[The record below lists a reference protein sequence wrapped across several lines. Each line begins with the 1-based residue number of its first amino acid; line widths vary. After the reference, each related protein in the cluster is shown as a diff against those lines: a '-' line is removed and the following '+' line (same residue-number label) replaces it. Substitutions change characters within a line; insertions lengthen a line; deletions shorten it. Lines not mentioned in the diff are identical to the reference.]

1 MNRTG
6 KENIRD
12 HRSALGL
19 IINLLLTVV
28 PAWIFYRAYMRFY
41 TDATFW
47 RSGNILFITFYIF
60 LLVLFMMVY
69 SGYKVRQY
77 RTRELV
83 FSFAIAV
90 FITNFLMYFVMCMIA
105 RAMLRVWGVVLA
117 SVAQMAVGM
126 GLYIVSRIVLPIVEP
141 ALPMLY
147 IRRDDAEDRL
157 AGMFDSRRSRFKVSG
172 QISSRINWE
181 DMKTAIGPFSA
192 VLIGDMDPDT
202 RREIVSYCYRTG
214 REALLLPDMSDVM
227 LFSAAPMVMGDS
239 LVYDL
244 KTEGMDRTYRTIK
257 RLTDIVVSVLGLVIL
272 SPLMLFTAIAVKAQ
286 DGGPVFYRQE
296 RLTRGGKRF
305 MLTKFR
311 SMIVNAESATG
322 AVLAG
327 KEDERITK
335 VGRFIRATR
344 IDELPQLWNI
354 LMGDMSL
361 VGPRPERP
369 EFYEIFCRE
378 YPEFE
383 YRLKVKAGLTGYA
396 QLYGKYNTTFAEKA
410 RLDMYY
416 IQHASLLWDLQ
427 LMFYTLKIIFIRE
440 STEGVDRPA
449 EAPDA
454 PAEPQAAE
462 ENAPDAAD

>member
-1 MNRTG
+1 
-6 KENIRD
+6 
-12 HRSALGL
+12 
-19 IINLLLTVV
+19 
-28 PAWIFYRAYMRFY
+28 
-41 TDATFW
+41 
-47 RSGNILFITFYIF
+47 
-60 LLVLFMMVY
+60 
-69 SGYKVRQY
+69 
-77 RTRELV
+77 
-83 FSFAIAV
+83 
-90 FITNFLMYFVMCMIA
+90 
-105 RAMLRVWGVVLA
+105 
-117 SVAQMAVGM
+117 
-126 GLYIVSRIVLPIVEP
+126 
-141 ALPMLY
+141 
-147 IRRDDAEDRL
+147 
-157 AGMFDSRRSRFKVSG
+157 
-172 QISSRINWE
+172 
-181 DMKTAIGPFSA
+181 
-192 VLIGDMDPDT
+192 
-202 RREIVSYCYRTG
+202 
-214 REALLLPDMSDVM
+214 
-227 LFSAAPMVMGDS
+227 
-239 LVYDL
+239 
-244 KTEGMDRTYRTIK
+244 
-257 RLTDIVVSVLGLVIL
+257 
-272 SPLMLFTAIAVKAQ
+272 
-286 DGGPVFYRQE
+286 
-296 RLTRGGKRF
+296 